1 MGKSKPN
8 LCRDANDGVHHQL
21 LQNHLG
27 VAEVHANAMV
37 VLDGSYT
44 VDDLMITLWTRG
56 YVLDDERDSVVQQTQ
71 RRTRIALIPR
81 GKSSNLMLT
90 KIVEKTVKKTLGKGI
105 SEDPPW
111 YCVYCS
117 QNLQLVSLM
126 AMDQFIRLSLRRS
139 SRR

>member
-1 MGKSKPN
+1 MGESKPN
-8 LCRDANDGVHHQL
+8 LCRDAND
-21 LQNHLG
+21 
-27 VAEVHANAMV
+27 
-37 VLDGSYT
+37 SYT

-71 RRTRIALIPR
+71 RRARIALIPR
-81 GKSSNLMLT
+81 GKSSNLIMT